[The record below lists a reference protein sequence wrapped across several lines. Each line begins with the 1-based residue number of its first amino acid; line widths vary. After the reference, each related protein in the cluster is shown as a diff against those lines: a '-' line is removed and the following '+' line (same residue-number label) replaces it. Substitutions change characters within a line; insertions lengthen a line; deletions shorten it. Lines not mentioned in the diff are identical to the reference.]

1 MTSRHL
7 LIGILTILGASGAE
21 ARAQTTLADSL
32 LGRGA
37 LDRAES
43 AYYGAVRARPHDPAA
58 RLDLGR
64 YLAERGAPR
73 VAATLMEEALQFG
86 GERATI
92 ASDLAPIY
100 LQIGDYRGLATVSAP
115 ALTPAEMA
123 GARWLLTHPTRVV
136 APDTSLMM
144 VFHQTIEPSGVIGHL
159 PIRVE
164 GRTLE
169 AVVSTHV
176 RGIVVSD
183 TSVARR
189 LQRFGEGSDARAAVV
204 AVADSV
210 GFGRLSIMNVPI
222 AVEPSAT
229 APAVVGI
236 DVLAPFAPTF
246 DPRTSRMTLRSPG
259 TVAAAEHGAIVF
271 PTLMTRDDFKILQA
285 GGWASI
291 TTAQIARMLERHPW
305 TYDSRRGSIIV
316 EP

>member
-1 MTSRHL
+1 MTLRHL
-7 LIGILTILGASGAE
+7 FIGILTIVGANAAE
-21 ARAQTTLADSL
+21 ARAQTSLADSL
-32 LGRGA
+32 LGRGD

-43 AYYGAVRARPHDPAA
+43 AYYAAVRARPHDPVA
-58 RLDLGR
+58 RLNLGR
-64 YLAERGAPR
+64 FLAERGAPR

-86 GERATI
+86 GEPHAI

-100 LQIGDYRGLATVSAP
+100 LRIGDYRGLATVSAP
-115 ALTPAEMA
+115 ALSPAEMA
-123 GARWLLTHPTRVV
+123 RARWLLTHPTRVV
-136 APDTSLMM
+136 APDTALMM
-144 VFHQTIEPSGVIGHL
+144 VFQQAIEPSGVLGHL

-164 GRTLE
+164 GRTLQ
-169 AVVSTHV
+169 AAVSTRV

-189 LQRFGEGSDARAAVV
+189 LQRFGESSDGRSAVM

-222 AVEPSAT
+222 TVEPLAS

-246 DPRTSRMTLRSPG
+246 DPRASRTTLRSPG
-259 TVAAAEHGAIVF
+259 SVAPAGRGAIVF

-291 TTAQIARMLERHPW
+291 STVQVARMLERHAW
-305 TYDSRRGSIIV
+305 IYDSRRGEIVV